1 MEIMNGQEMIQ
12 YDREPDADF
21 KARAREAIAGSSRMG
36 MKVVLETLRLLSA
49 SSDTFVKT

>member
-1 MEIMNGQEMIQ
+1 MIQ

-36 MKVVLETLRLLSA
+36 KGGIGNAEVSA
-49 SSDTFVKT
+49 SSSSHTVKT